1 MSNQRV
7 ANFAYFLLSMG
18 VLIVTS
24 QLLSQLW
31 GYMSWTDVTL
41 VGRFGIP
48 YVIAVVVAIVLL
60 VLVRSKKSNDFV
72 LEVISELRAVTWPT
86 RQDTTT
92 KTMVVIVTV
101 VVLSI
106 IMGGF
111 DLLWAKASKFLL
123 NSI

>member
-7 ANFAYFLLSMG
+7 ANFAYFLLSVG

-24 QLLSQLW
+24 QLLTQLW
-31 GYMSWTDVTL
+31 GYMSLPDVIL

-48 YVIAVVVAIVLL
+48 YVVAVVLALTVLL
-60 VLVRSKKSNDFV
+60 LVRGKTSNDFV

-101 VVLSI
+101 IVLSI